1 MVIPVKPINEIE
13 VKSEVSENDKILIL
27 DSESE
32 EARLASKDELKGDK
46 GDQWNPWQA
55 ATLNVWTTTTGAAW
69 TNASV
74 TNSGT
79 TSAAV
84 FDFTIP
90 KGDKGDK
97 GTDAWEYMTQAQYD
111 ALPSSKLTDWV
122 SRMVYSDEERFFKTA
137 LRAASNL
144 LHYNNQDE
152 LYADLQLEN
161 WMTPTTAFPIWVN
174 VWNVSSS
181 DWWEQ
186 SWVLVNALASSG
198 SYMRRL
204 YGDDWKLYFDWGTG
218 VFSQM
223 LTSDDIS
230 WIIQTLRSELAEVA
244 FTGKSSDL
252 NNDAEFTADK
262 VMTME
267 EYEQIPWT
275 AGDDKNYWIFENEN

>member
-1 MVIPVKPINEIE
+1 
-13 VKSEVSENDKILIL
+13 
-27 DSESE
+27 
-32 EARLASKDELKGDK
+32 
-46 GDQWNPWQA
+46 
-55 ATLNVWTTTTGAAW
+55 
-69 TNASV
+69 
-74 TNSGT
+74 
-79 TSAAV
+79 
-84 FDFTIP
+84 
-90 KGDKGDK
+90 
-97 GTDAWEYMTQAQYD
+97 MTQAEYD

-122 SRMVYSDEERFFKTA
+122 SRMVYSSEERFFKTA

-144 LHYNNQDE
+144 LHYNQYDE

-161 WMTPTTAFPIWVN
+161 WMTPTSSFPIWVN
-174 VWNVSSS
+174 VGNVSSNTGRP
-181 DWWEQ
+181 Q

-204 YGDDWKLYFDWGTG
+204 YGDDGKLYFDWGTG
-218 VFSQM
+218 VFSQI

-230 WIIQTLRSELAEVA
+230 GIIQTLRSELAEVA

-275 AGDDKNYWIFENEN
+275 AGDDKNYRIFEVEN